1 MQHSELLSTMAEV
14 SIVFAGFTGVV
25 GMLGFRSDDQ
35 RIHGQLYQ
43 VGAMTGFSLMAA
55 LFSLV
60 PLLLSAVGLSDA
72 AVWRF
77 SSGGL
82 LAALLGWAFL
92 GRLRMLYLR
101 GSGIRLRA
109 DWLVKLM
116 LSLTVLVSVVLFANA
131 AGFLGSRAGGIYLLC
146 VFVPLLYAAFFF
158 VRVFLSIRV
167 DE

>member
-35 RIHGQLYQ
+35 RVHGQLYQ
-43 VGAMTGFSLMAA
+43 VGAMTGYSLMAA

-72 AVWRF
+72 AVWR
-77 SSGGL
+77 SSSAGL
-82 LAALLGWAFL
+82 VAALLCWNTL
-92 GRLRMLYLR
+92 GTIRMRGLQSSGLRWML
-101 GSGIRLRA
+101 
-109 DWLVKLM
+109 LVM
-116 LSLTVLVSVVLFANA
+116 TSLTVFVSLVLLANA
-131 AGFLGSRAGGIYLLC
+131 AGFFGSRAAGIYLLC
-146 VFVPLLYAAFFF
+146 VFVPLLYATLFF

-167 DE
+167 GE